1 MKNKGFTLVELLS
14 SLILLALL
22 ALITLTTVSSQYKR
36 GKSNLLNKQRKMIK
50 LSASMYV
57 TDNKDKFKDINDCV
71 SLSIDYL
78 VNAGYLDEE
87 IKSVKNNSPLN
98 NSNTY
103 VNVKKKANTF
113 EYTVD
118 DDTLNKCEEFSF
130 NEDGEI

>member
-36 GKSNLLNKQRKMIK
+36 SKSNLLNKQRKMIK

-71 SLSIDYL
+71 SLSINYL

-87 IKSVKNNSPLN
+87 IKSVKNNSPLK
-98 NSNTY
+98 NSNMY